1 MSIKQKLIITVT
13 LVLAALFAA
22 QISFERYNMRKDLF
36 LDLQNNS
43 AHIGKTTANQL
54 GAWLSGKVRVL
65 NAISHLKNNAQIRSK
80 LLLAQQ
86 AGGMT
91 LTYLGTEKGAMIVGD
106 PNYKIPQGYD
116 PRIRPWYQ
124 ATRNQPMNGIYMTKP
139 YVDVSTKE
147 LVMTIGKKVPEGV
160 FAIDTSLD
168 DMVKQIKSLSND
180 SMQAF
185 LVGHEGTILVYP
197 DQKWVLKSINKLSPQ
212 LSSTSFNSQGKIIS
226 AQINGKNALVAFFK
240 VPGTQW
246 YLGLNYNPLIIFA
259 SAKAQTIYAAIY
271 GIISFIIVAIVL
283 ALVIRIAFKPLQ
295 KLQSAVTELGQGD
308 ADLTQ
313 RLDVVRKDEIGHLAD
328 GFNIFLIRLQ
338 KMLTSVRDDTQK
350 LTKNAQFTSNSAQN
364 SREKISEQQ
373 QEITQVATALHEMS
387 TTAIDVAGHAEQTAL
402 AAQQSSDSSQQGRD
416 VIIANQQQITELAD
430 QLETTAQGVQQLDQD
445 SREIATIL
453 ATIQDIAEQTN
464 LLALNAAIEA
474 ARAGDQGRGFA
485 VVADEVRNLSQR
497 TQHSTEEIRTMLK
510 RLAENTSH
518 TVTTMEQSC
527 KQAQRS
533 VDEAQAATNSLDSI
547 TSSITQISDMATQ
560 IASASE
566 EQRAVTDEI
575 SRNTQGISDVA
586 NNLLQQ
592 AKESAEQAHQLD
604 AIAKRLHQQVD
615 QFVL

>member
-13 LVLAALFAA
+13 VVLAALFAL
-22 QISFERYNMRKDLF
+22 QISLESYNMRKDLF
-36 LDLQNNS
+36 TNLQNNS
-43 AHIGKTTANQL
+43 AHIGKTTASQL
-54 GAWLSGKVRVL
+54 GSWLSGKVRVL
-65 NAISHLKNNAQIRSK
+65 EAISHLKNDAQLKSS
-80 LLLAQQ
+80 LYLAQK
-86 AGGMT
+86 ADDLA

-124 ATRNQPMNGIYMTKP
+124 STRNQAMNGIYMTDP

-160 FAIDTSLD
+160 FAIDTSLKS
-168 DMVKQIKSLSND
+168 MVKQINSLSNN

-185 LVGHEGTILVYP
+185 LVGHDGTILVYP
-197 DQKWVLKSINKLSPQ
+197 QQKWVLKPIKELSPQ
-212 LSSTSFNSQGKIIS
+212 LSSSSFDSRKIIS
-226 AQINGKNALVAFFK
+226 AKIDGKEALVTFFK

-246 YLGLNYNPLIIFA
+246 YLGLNYDPAIIFA
-259 SAKAQTIYAAIY
+259 HAKQQTISAAIF
-271 GIISFIIVAIVL
+271 GIISFLIVAVVL
-283 ALVIRIAFKPLQ
+283 AIAIQIAFKPLQ
-295 KLQSAVTELGQGD
+295 KLQSAVSELGQGD

-313 RLDVVRKDEIGHLAD
+313 RLDVNRKDEIGRLAD
-328 GFNIFLIRLQ
+328 GFNIFLARLQ
-338 KMLTSVRDDTQK
+338 KMLKSVRDDTQK
-350 LTKNAQFTSNSAQN
+350 LTHNAQFTSNSARN
-364 SREKISEQQ
+364 SHDKISEQQ
-373 QEITQVATALHEMS
+373 QEITQVATALHQMS
-387 TTAIDVAGHAEQTAL
+387 TTAIDVAGHAEKTAL

-416 VIIANQQQITELAD
+416 VIMTNQQQITELAD
-430 QLETTAQGVQQLDQD
+430 QLETTSQGVQQLDQD
-445 SREIATIL
+445 SREIAAIL
-453 ATIQDIAEQTN
+453 STIQDIAEQTN

-510 RLAENTSH
+510 RLAENTNH
-518 TVTTMEQSC
+518 TVATMEQSC
-527 KQAQRS
+527 QQAQRS
-533 VDEAQAATNSLDSI
+533 VDEAQAAANSLDSI
-547 TSSITQISDMATQ
+547 TSSIAEISDMASQ

-586 NNLLQQ
+586 NDLLHQ
-592 AKESAEQAHQLD
+592 AEESAEQANQLD
-604 AIAKRLHQQVD
+604 AIAQRLHQQVN